1 MRQRRR
7 RDSLGLGLAAILRIK
22 SLVQLPLSISSNE
35 ECTADG
41 LIRYNQLEEE
51 EEEEEEDRGVQYM

>member
-1 MRQRRR
+1 M
-7 RDSLGLGLAAILRIK
+7 
-22 SLVQLPLSISSNE
+22 QLPPSIGSNG

-51 EEEEEEDRGVQYM
+51 EEEQEEQEEYRTSEYLYIEGCNWHG